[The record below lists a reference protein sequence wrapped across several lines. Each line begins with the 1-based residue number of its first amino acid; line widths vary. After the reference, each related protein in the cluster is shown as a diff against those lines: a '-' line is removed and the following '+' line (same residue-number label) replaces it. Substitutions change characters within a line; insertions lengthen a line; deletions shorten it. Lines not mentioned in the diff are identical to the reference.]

1 MATSLRMPV
10 FAVTGAPAARTSR
23 AAFAG
28 QGARRP
34 AGRRV
39 VLRRSQ
45 NGADK
50 LDLDRVAKI
59 EEEITR
65 QARARSG
72 CLRRR
77 SPNRGWRQRLAPA
90 LRLRRLLLSNRAR

>member
-10 FAVTGAPAARTSR
+10 IAVAGAPAVRTSR
-23 AAFAG
+23 AAFAV
-28 QGARRP
+28 GARRP

-65 QARARSG
+65 QARSRCG
-72 CLRRR
+72 CLQQR
-77 SPNRGWRQRLAPA
+77 SPNRGLRQRLAPA
-90 LRLRRLLLSNRAR
+90 LCLLRLLLSNRAR